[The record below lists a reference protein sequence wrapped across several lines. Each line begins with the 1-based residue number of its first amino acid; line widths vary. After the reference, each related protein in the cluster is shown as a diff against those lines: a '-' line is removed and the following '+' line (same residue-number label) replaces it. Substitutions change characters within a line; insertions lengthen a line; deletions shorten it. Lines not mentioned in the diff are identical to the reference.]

1 MNTINLPTGVAA
13 SPCTLVASPYTLVI
27 VDMQPGF
34 SAADDARTIN
44 GTMDEIRTAMAL
56 NMPIIFV
63 ISDEEK
69 YGALNPDLVNLVK
82 NSGYDP
88 DLWSIELKFYRYGER
103 FSASSGCKQ
112 VDEACE
118 VFGFPTNRFR
128 FCGVNTDICVFFTAM
143 ELGKLYPQSCME
155 IVMRACNVMSTGI
168 SVDTAKVFAMYAD
181 DHDFTNYTLEP

>member
-1 MNTINLPTGVAA
+1 MNTISLPTGVA
-13 SPCTLVASPYTLVI
+13 ASPYTLVI

-34 SAADDARTIN
+34 PAANDTRTIS
-44 GTMDEIRTAMAL
+44 GTMDEIRTAMQL

-69 YGALNPDLVNLVK
+69 YGALNPELVNLVK
-82 NSGYDP
+82 NSGYDE
-88 DLWSIELKFYRYGER
+88 DLWSIELKFYRYDEP

-143 ELGKLYPQSCME
+143 ELGKVYPQSCME
-155 IVMRACNVMSTGI
+155 IVMRACNVMSVGFP
-168 SVDTAKVFAMYAD
+168 VDTAKAFAMYAG
-181 DHDFTNYTLEP
+181 DHGFTNYTLEQ